1 MQVSAKQIL
10 LGAALLMSAMPAIAA
25 EETASSAVAP
35 VKMRATVSCPGIT
48 SVQMTSDAEQALP
61 LRLVGSL
68 GCGEGVSILADNEG
82 YTAHVRTDDGRE
94 GFVARMYLSMMH
106 DEAPAATQAASSAT
120 PVNGV
125 VRWQA
130 GAPGCSQFESNGRM
144 VESITANGI
153 TVQVALQDTG
163 WKLRANVAFANA
175 SNDNLVVMPSMISLD
190 ELQPGLKVLRPADAS
205 HVAHALNHQV
215 LWTEST
221 AQPSPSAVVLRSSPA
236 ATVTAASYHM
246 PATDYSQANLT
257 AFSVKNGVTG
267 PPASIKSLSLKAATL
282 APGQKEAGVLW
293 FERDVNARELSMR
306 VPAGDMVFDF
316 PLSFSTK
323 K

>member
-1 MQVSAKQIL
+1 MQVSAKQVL

-35 VKMRATVSCPGIT
+35 VTTRATVSCPGIT
-48 SVQMTSDAEQALP
+48 SVQMTFDAEQALP

-68 GCGEGVSILADNEG
+68 ACGQGVSILADNEG

-106 DEAPAATQAASSAT
+106 EAAPVAEQIASSAT

-130 GAPGCSQFESNGRM
+130 GAPGCSQFESNGRI

-175 SNDNLVVMPSMISLD
+175 GSQDLVVMPSLISLD
-190 ELQPGLKVLRPADAS
+190 ELKPGLKSLRPADAS

-221 AQPSPSAVVLRSSPA
+221 ALPSPSAVVLRSSPVP
-236 ATVTAASYHM
+236 TLTASSYHM
-246 PATDYSQANLT
+246 PATDYSQANPT
-257 AFSVKNGVTG
+257 AYSVKNDVTG
-267 PPASIKSLSLKAATL
+267 APATIKSLSLKSATL
-282 APGQKEAGVLW
+282 SQGQKEAGVLW

-306 VPAGDMVFDF
+306 VPAGDMIFDF

>member
-1 MQVSAKQIL
+1 MQVSAKQVL

-35 VKMRATVSCPGIT
+35 VTTRATVSCPGIT

-68 GCGEGVSILADNEG
+68 ACGQGVSILADNEG

-106 DEAPAATQAASSAT
+106 EAA
-120 PVNGV
+120 
-125 VRWQA
+125 
-130 GAPGCSQFESNGRM
+130 
-144 VESITANGI
+144 
-153 TVQVALQDTG
+153 VQVALQDTG

-175 SNDNLVVMPSMISLD
+175 GSQDLVVMPSLISLD
-190 ELQPGLKVLRPADAS
+190 ELKPGLKSLRPADAS
-205 HVAHALNHQV
+205 HVAHAVNHQV

-221 AQPSPSAVVLRSSPA
+221 ALPSPSAVVLRSSPVP
-236 ATVTAASYHM
+236 TLTASSYHM
-246 PATDYSQANLT
+246 PTTDYSQANPT
-257 AFSVKNGVTG
+257 AYSVKNDVTG
-267 PPASIKSLSLKAATL
+267 APATIKSLSLKSATL
-282 APGQKEAGVLW
+282 LPGQKEAGVLW

-306 VPAGDMVFDF
+306 VPAGDMIFDF

>member
-35 VKMRATVSCPGIT
+35 VTERATVSCPGIS

-68 GCGEGVSILADNEG
+68 RCGQGVSILADNEG
-82 YTAHVRTDDGRE
+82 YTTRVRTDDGRE

-106 DEAPAATQAASSAT
+106 EEAPAAEQVASSAT

-130 GAPGCSQFESNGRM
+130 GAPGCAEFESNGRI

-175 SNDNLVVMPSMISLD
+175 GSQDLQVMPSLISLD
-190 ELQPGLKVLRPADAS
+190 ELQPGLKSLRPADAS
-205 HVAHALNHQV
+205 HVAHAVNHQV

-221 AQPSPSAVVLRSSPA
+221 AQPSPSAVVLRSSPSL
-236 ATVTAASYHM
+236 TVSAASYRV
-246 PATDYSQANLT
+246 PATDYSQANPT
-257 AFSVKNGVTG
+257 AYSLKNGVTG
-267 PPASIKSLSLKAATL
+267 APASIKSLSLKPGTL
-282 APGQKEAGVLW
+282 SPGQKEAGVLW

-306 VPAGDMVFDF
+306 VPAGDMIFDF